1 MAGMVSSEI
10 NAIVVMNFFMTHLL
24 SELSVCCSTANGHM
38 RCSHHGDGSLECS
51 DKSYFRI
58 KRITKFD
65 EPVIL
70 WFALAVVRGS
80 TARSFVTSRPDAVGL
95 RGPQ

>member
-1 MAGMVSSEI
+1 MG
-10 NAIVVMNFFMTHLL
+10 LL
-24 SELSVCCSTANGHM
+24 KY
-38 RCSHHGDGSLECS
+38 S

-58 KRITKFD
+58 ERIIKFD

-80 TARSFVTSRPDAVGL
+80 TARSFVTSRSDAVRL

>member
-1 MAGMVSSEI
+1 MAIRVALITEMGLW
-10 NAIVVMNFFMTHLL
+10 T
-24 SELSVCCSTANGHM
+24 
-38 RCSHHGDGSLECS
+38 CS
-51 DKSYFRI
+51 DKLYFRI
-58 KRITKFD
+58 NRITKFD